1 MIRRCLILVVCCF
14 VSVAAF
20 AAEKNILVLGDS
32 LSAGYGISVT
42 RSWVSLLQKR
52 LHKHGYDYH
61 VVNASISGDT
71 TSGANARLDMYL
83 KEAHPDIAI
92 VELGGNDGLRG
103 LPLDEMYQN
112 LSRIISR
119 MLQNKTR
126 VLLIPIQIPPN
137 YGPVYTTKFQEV
149 YQRLA
154 KSYDVVL
161 GKFLL
166 DGIALNPKLMQ
177 ADGIHPKENAQMMV
191 LDNIWPYLEKM
202 LKPQTVKKVS

>member
-1 MIRRCLILVVCCF
+1 MIRRFLILVVCCF
-14 VSVAAF
+14 VSVAY

-32 LSAGYGISVT
+32 LSAGYGISVEHG
-42 RSWVSLLQKR
+42 WVALLQKR
-52 LHKHGYDYH
+52 LHDRGYNYH
-61 VVNASISGDT
+61 VINAGISGDT
-71 TSGANARLDMYL
+71 TSGANARLNMYL
-83 KEAHPDIAI
+83 KQPHPDIAI

-103 LPLDEMYQN
+103 LPVHEMYLN
-112 LSRIISR
+112 LSRIINR
-119 MLQNKTR
+119 LLKNKTR

-137 YGPVYTTKFQEV
+137 YGPVYTTKFRQV

-154 KSYDVVL
+154 RSYDVVL

-166 DGIALNPKLMQ
+166 DGIALNPNLMQ

-202 LKPQTVKKVS
+202 LKPQGVKKAS

>member
-1 MIRRCLILVVCCF
+1 MIRRFLVLVVCCF
-14 VSVAAF
+14 VSVAY

-32 LSAGYGISVT
+32 LSAGYGISVNHG
-42 RSWVSLLQKR
+42 WVSLLQKR
-52 LHKHGYDYH
+52 LHERGYEYH
-61 VVNASISGDT
+61 VINASISGDT
-71 TSGANARLDMYL
+71 TSGANARLDPYL
-83 KEAHPDIAI
+83 KQAHLDIAI

-103 LPLDEMYQN
+103 LPLDEMYLN
-112 LSRIISR
+112 LSQIIRR
-119 MLQNKTR
+119 MLKNKTR

-154 KSYDVVL
+154 RSYDVVL

-166 DGIALNPKLMQ
+166 DGIALKPDLMQ

-191 LDNIWPYLEKM
+191 LDNIWPYLKKM
-202 LKPQTVKKVS
+202 LEPQKITKAS